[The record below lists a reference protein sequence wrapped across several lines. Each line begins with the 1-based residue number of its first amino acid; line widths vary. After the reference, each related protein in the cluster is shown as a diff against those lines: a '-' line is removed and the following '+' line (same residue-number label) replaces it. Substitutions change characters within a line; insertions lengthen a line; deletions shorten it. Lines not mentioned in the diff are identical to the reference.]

1 MSKDEL
7 NEHLSRFYRDRSLS
21 PERVDRL
28 LGEDRA
34 SSERAALNRRAVRGR
49 SWLSPRQPIGLR
61 WLLVACVV
69 TALVSVAFYSWTTE
83 SESVGTAEKSVRR
96 PDGEP
101 PPGETPRAPADV
113 AATARLVA
121 VRVHA
126 DQCPRCPKIAPIYT
140 ELADA
145 HADDP
150 VLFVTLDVSSP
161 ARRREAVKTA
171 AALDIEYAFASRF
184 ETGTI
189 HLIDRHERTVLAV
202 VRGRDDVAALEKALA
217 DTLREGNE

>member
-1 MSKDEL
+1 MSKDHL

-34 SSERAALNRRAVRGR
+34 SSERATLNSRAVRGR
-49 SWLSPRQPIGLR
+49 SWLSSRQPIGLR
-61 WLLVACVV
+61 WLLVAFVV

-83 SESVGTAEKSVRR
+83 PESVGTAEKSVRR
-96 PDGEP
+96 PDR
-101 PPGETPRAPADV
+101 ETPRAPADV